1 MFFTRLR
8 RHAKWMFVFLALVFG
23 LGFVVFGIGSDQG
36 TGIGDILRDSGGAT
50 EGNLSVKDAREQ
62 LEKNPKSIEAQRDLA
77 TALQVA
83 GEDQEAIAVLTKL
96 TAQDPKNEEAL
107 RELAGLHL
115 GRANVLARQAQEA
128 QQRAAYLTFGSTFSS
143 PLELGDSGATLG
155 PDAIDD
161 AISTEMSKVVNEAY
175 LKAQES
181 FARAEATYEKL
192 VAAIPDDPN
201 VQLEL
206 AQAAQQSGN
215 VDKAIA
221 AYERFL
227 ELAPDDPSAPIVKQQ
242 VAQLKAAQAP
252 APPG

>member
-1 MFFTRLR
+1 
-8 RHAKWMFVFLALVFG
+8 
-23 LGFVVFGIGSDQG
+23 
-36 TGIGDILRDSGGAT
+36 
-50 EGNLSVKDAREQ
+50 
-62 LEKNPKSIEAQRDLA
+62 
-77 TALQVA
+77 
-83 GEDQEAIAVLTKL
+83 VLTKL

-115 GRANVLARQAQEA
+115 GRANTLARQAQEA

-155 PDAIDD
+155 PDVIDE
-161 AISTEMSKVVNEAY
+161 AISTEMSKIVNEAY
-175 LKAQES
+175 LKAQTS
-181 FARAEATYEKL
+181 FAQAEATYEKL

-201 VQLEL
+201 IQLEL
-206 AQAAQQSGN
+206 AGAAQQSGN